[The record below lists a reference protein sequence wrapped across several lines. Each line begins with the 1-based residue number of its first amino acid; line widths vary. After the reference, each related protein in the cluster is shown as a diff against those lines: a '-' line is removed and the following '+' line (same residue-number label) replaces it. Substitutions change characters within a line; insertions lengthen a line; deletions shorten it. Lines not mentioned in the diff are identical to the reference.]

1 MRNFASAVL
10 PQAILLPPLLPQNG
24 GFPAKTIDNNRL
36 RKCDSVLK
44 THALV
49 AQLDRASVCETLAGR
64 LCTPAIHIQA
74 LRAYG
79 IFCLNRSL
87 GCARDDI
94 CYVPND
100 HLRVLRCLQWLNFI

>member
-49 AQLDRASVCETLAGR
+49 AQLDRASVCETLAVRFAHAGGKQTGTCLSVPRPASSSDCFKSLR
-64 LCTPAIHIQA
+64 L
-74 LRAYG
+74 
-79 IFCLNRSL
+79 N
-87 GCARDDI
+87 
-94 CYVPND
+94 V
-100 HLRVLRCLQWLNFI
+100 